1 MTLRT
6 LAPLL
11 ALCAALS
18 ACGSDQQLI
27 ADIERAVALAM
38 AEGEQND

>member
-1 MTLRT
+1 MTLRRALT
-6 LAPLL
+6 LL

-18 ACGSDQQLI
+18 ACGHDQQLI

-38 AEGEQND
+38 VEGEAK